1 MDGHHGIVVPE
12 QGADFV
18 GQIAQ
23 GVPVF
28 RKDNEFFS
36 LPIGGKHFT
45 VVLQQLGK
53 LVPLAVYAAYP
64 HSIGHLLQPF
74 QRGNFRLHLPDGA
87 GSGCPIGDIFL
98 GLFQLICAEIVL
110 IIVIRQGELRAIVC
124 FPQLFLCQNVLQP
137 LPPAVQG
144 LINGFRRGGK
154 PPLQDGQR
162 KANGCLAVVVQVL
175 CPVELLLHIAGDLGI
190 KLPLGRGEV
199 VVDGISTTFREQR
212 CAIEFEQLLFHEPPH
227 YVRNVDA
234 LVGRTGRTFK
244 TVWVHQR
251 EKQLEI
257 LVFAIVG
264 RGGQKQEVAGNLGK
278 QSSQIESLGVFDLT
292 APDGGRHFVR
302 FIADDQIPVG
312 DAELFLQGFAA

>member
-12 QGADFV
+12 QGANFV

-23 GVPVF
+23 GVPVL
-28 RKDNEFFS
+28 RKDNEFFP
-36 LPIGGKHFT
+36 LPIGGKHFA

-87 GSGCPIGDIFL
+87 GSGCTVGDVFL
-98 GLFQLICAEIVL
+98 GLFQLVCAEIVL
-110 IIVIRQGELRAIVC
+110 IKIICDGKLRAGIRLA
-124 FPQLFLCQNVLQP
+124 QLFLRQNVLQP

-144 LINGFRRGGK
+144 LVDGFRRGGK

-162 KANGCLAVVVQVL
+162 KANGCLAIVVQVL

-199 VVDGISTTFREQR
+199 IVDGISTPLREQW
-212 CAIEFEQLLFHEPPH
+212 CAVEFEQLLFHKPSH
-227 YVRNVDA
+227 HVRNVDA
-234 LVGRTGRTFK
+234 LVGRTGGTFK
-244 TVWVHQR
+244 TVGVHQR
-251 EKQLEI
+251 
-257 LVFAIVG
+257 
-264 RGGQKQEVAGNLGK
+264 
-278 QSSQIESLGVFDLT
+278 
-292 APDGGRHFVR
+292 
-302 FIADDQIPVG
+302 
-312 DAELFLQGFAA
+312 